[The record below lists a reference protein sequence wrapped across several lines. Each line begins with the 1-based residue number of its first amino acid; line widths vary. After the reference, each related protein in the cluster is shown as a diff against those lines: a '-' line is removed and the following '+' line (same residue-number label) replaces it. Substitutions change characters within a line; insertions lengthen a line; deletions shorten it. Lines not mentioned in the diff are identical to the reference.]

1 MTYFSPNL
9 MKYHDFLYI
18 WTQNEYKNARCHM
31 VWMFE
36 DLDTTFLQF
45 IWLCGKIV
53 EMFKNVLTFWKYPK
67 HCNTISY
74 LCHSSKLWPI
84 LCLKD
89 LCSRLLKLEF
99 HPLCLCHEIL
109 AYEQEVRLTSNFLF
123 SLCVCALDS
132 CGYKQVSFST
142 PKICICFYM
151 CDFVNFNG
159 VGNQYRLQKTT
170 KWILLNFQGKL
181 FKNNVAIVFWF
192 KPKGK

>member
-1 MTYFSPNL
+1 MTFFHQISWNTRI
-9 MKYHDFLYI
+9 FYI
-18 WTQNEYKNARCHM
+18 FEPKMNTKNDSCHM

-36 DLDTTFLQF
+36 DLDTFCLQS
-45 IWLCGKIV
+45 IWLCGKMMK
-53 EMFKNVLTFWKYPK
+53 MFKNILTFWKYPK
-67 HCNTISY
+67 HCKTISY

-89 LCSRLLKLEF
+89 LCSRSLKLEF
-99 HPLCLCHEIL
+99 HPLCHEIL
-109 AYEQEVRLTSNFLF
+109 AYKQEVRLTSNFLF

-132 CGYKQVSFST
+132 CGCKQVSFVT

-151 CDFVNFNG
+151 CHFFNSIVLG
-159 VGNQYRLQKTT
+159 INIWLHKTT